1 MSGVENASKQRW
13 AFSLRWLPGQI
24 DRAEWRT
31 TLTYRFHPRLTAGVE
46 FNPSVGEFKP
56 LVNFLLV
63 TETEKRPAVMLGTST
78 DRLGT
83 PSGQSFYATVSKS
96 LKRAT
101 GLPIAPYVGVVYG
114 TYEHRWL
121 PAGGA
126 SINFTR
132 QLSATFAYNGVDKHA
147 LVNYAFQQHVFSLV
161 LVRLRDAGLSYSIV
175 F

>member
-1 MSGVENASKQRW
+1 MSGAANTSQQRW
-13 AFSLRWLPGQI
+13 TFSIRYLPDQI

-46 FNPSVGEFKP
+46 YNPSVGEFKP
-56 LVNFLLV
+56 LVNFLLL
-63 TETEKRPAVMLGTST
+63 TESAKRPAVMLGTST

-96 LKRAT
+96 LRREA

-121 PAGGA
+121 PLAGA
-126 SINFTR
+126 NVALTKR
-132 QLSATFAYNGVDKHA
+132 LSTALSFNGVDTHGM
-147 LVNYAFQQHVFSLV
+147 VNYQFDRHVLSLV
-161 LVRLRDAGLSYSIV
+161 LVRLHEPGVSYSIV